1 MGGTSEKTTS
11 SRSDTMKGLYT
22 AINKAKFRPGNY
34 TVVKKFPVW
43 DWEPSVQTNTVQMR
57 SQKQYMVR

>member
-1 MGGTSEKTTS
+1 MIDVMEQSKIPT
-11 SRSDTMKGLYT
+11 
-22 AINKAKFRPGNY
+22 GNY

>member
-1 MGGTSEKTTS
+1 MIDVMEQSKIPTRE
-11 SRSDTMKGLYT
+11 LYS
-22 AINKAKFRPGNY
+22 GE
-34 TVVKKFPVW
+34 KFPVW